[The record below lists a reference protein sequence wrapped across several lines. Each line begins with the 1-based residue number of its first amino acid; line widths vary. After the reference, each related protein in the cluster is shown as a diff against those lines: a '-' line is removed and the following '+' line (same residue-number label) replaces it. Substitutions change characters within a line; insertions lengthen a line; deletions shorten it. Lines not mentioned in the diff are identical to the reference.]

1 MVSWLNATLSWRG
14 TWALCSRAADCPC
27 DSLHTGSVGQ
37 AVCGIGRQRRI
48 MRVTGVA
55 LRGLS
60 LLILWTKAL
69 WIITEERWLG
79 SCSLWQAGLD
89 ARSRNAVINVQLCKW
104 WMACEGWNL
113 PSTTLAKI
121 NRGSAIRADPG
132 LWRYPPFTHV
142 SLDFQLIDWP
152 ISRSRADSK
161 TLLWAAK
168 TFRRTLSYF
177 RRSITLMFTVT
188 LWNGIMCSD
197 GSEWRFVIAFHAIRG
212 EIWKKIIRMRK
223 SKWQTSNCGMTEL
236 RHS

>member
-1 MVSWLNATLSWRG
+1 
-14 TWALCSRAADCPC
+14 
-27 DSLHTGSVGQ
+27 
-37 AVCGIGRQRRI
+37 

-79 SCSLWQAGLD
+79 SCSLWQAGLH

-121 NRGSAIRADPG
+121 NRGSTIRADPG
-132 LWRYPPFTHV
+132 LWRYPPFAHV
-142 SLDFQLIDWP
+142 SLDFQLPYWP
-152 ISRSRADSK
+152 ISRE
-161 TLLWAAK
+161 AAK
-168 TFRRTLSYF
+168 TFRDTLWYF
-177 RRSITLMFTVT
+177 RRSITLMFTVA

-197 GSEWRFVIAFHAIRG
+197 SSEWRFVIAFHAIRG
-212 EIWKKIIRMRK
+212 EIMEGDHENEEIK
-223 SKWQTSNCGMTEL
+223 MTNGKTVGWRNFDTHKYSASSLSRFGFIQGFYSMMPKRVLFSLTQCCVTRLSQLMHGE
-236 RHS
+236 

>member
-1 MVSWLNATLSWRG
+1 
-14 TWALCSRAADCPC
+14 
-27 DSLHTGSVGQ
+27 
-37 AVCGIGRQRRI
+37 

-161 TLLWAAK
+161 TLLKNPAK
-168 TFRRTLSYF
+168 TFRHTLSYF
-177 RRSITLMFTVT
+177 RCSITLMFTVT
-188 LWNGIMCSD
+188 LWNGLMCSD

-212 EIWKKIIRMRK
+212 EIMGEDHENEEIKMTNVK
-223 SKWQTSNCGMTEL
+223 SRDDGTSALINILLHLFPGLVLFKAFTVWCQRVYFSPL
-236 RHS
+236 CNAA

>member
-1 MVSWLNATLSWRG
+1 MLGAFPSKKVTQYYQSNCWLVRFHQPLNISYHFTFARFSLFMVSWLNATLSWRG

-89 ARSRNAVINVQLCKW
+89 ARSRNAVIK
-104 WMACEGWNL
+104 
-113 PSTTLAKI
+113 
-121 NRGSAIRADPG
+121 
-132 LWRYPPFTHV
+132 
-142 SLDFQLIDWP
+142 
-152 ISRSRADSK
+152 
-161 TLLWAAK
+161 
-168 TFRRTLSYF
+168 
-177 RRSITLMFTVT
+177 
-188 LWNGIMCSD
+188 
-197 GSEWRFVIAFHAIRG
+197 
-212 EIWKKIIRMRK
+212 
-223 SKWQTSNCGMTEL
+223 SNCVNDGWPV
-236 RHS
+236 RDGICQVQH